1 MKKKILIVD
10 DALFMRAQLKKILSA
25 MDVELIEAANGQE
38 ACEHYE
44 QDSPDLILMDISMPV
59 MDGIDA
65 LVNIRQKN
73 KTIPVIM
80 CSANGQDSIVVDAIQ
95 KGVNDFIVKP
105 FTPDKILQTVKD
117 YLGE

>member
-1 MKKKILIVD
+1 MRKKIMIVD
-10 DALFMRAQLKKILSA
+10 DALFMRAQLKKILSVLEV
-25 MDVELIEAANGQE
+25 DLIEATNGQE
-38 ACEHYE
+38 ACERYE
-44 QDSPDLILMDISMPV
+44 QESPDLILMDISMPI

-65 LVNIRQKN
+65 LVNIRKKDKQ
-73 KTIPVIM
+73 IPVIM

-105 FTPDKILQTVKD
+105 FTPDKIIQTVMD